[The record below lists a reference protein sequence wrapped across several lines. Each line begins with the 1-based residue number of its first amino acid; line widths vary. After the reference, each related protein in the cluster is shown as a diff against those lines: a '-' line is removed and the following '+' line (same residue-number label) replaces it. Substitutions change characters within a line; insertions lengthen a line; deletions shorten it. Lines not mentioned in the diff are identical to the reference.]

1 MVDGRQAV
9 TATTMW
15 CPQCKQQRISSWYY
29 NPTPAMMKPGL
40 VHELPDLDFRESLT
54 PFYECEHLA
63 GILERQRKAF
73 DKQLAKASKA
83 NATRKQQRQTP
94 KGK

>member
-1 MVDGRQAV
+1 MLKA
-9 TATTMW
+9 
-15 CPQCKQQRISSWYY
+15 
-29 NPTPAMMKPGL
+29 GL

-73 DKQLAKASKA
+73 EKRLVQASKA
-83 NATRKQQRQTP
+83 NAKRKQQRQTP